1 MFLASPAPFALKG
14 TYTTLVNSMNVGVS
28 VVIVTLPL
36 EAEPDLMDIVE
47 LQKVLRDLAI
57 LLRQV
62 HVKHARIY

>member
-1 MFLASPAPFALKG
+1 
-14 TYTTLVNSMNVGVS
+14 MNVGVS

-62 HVKHARIY
+62 HVKHARRFLPQLFTRTRYVA